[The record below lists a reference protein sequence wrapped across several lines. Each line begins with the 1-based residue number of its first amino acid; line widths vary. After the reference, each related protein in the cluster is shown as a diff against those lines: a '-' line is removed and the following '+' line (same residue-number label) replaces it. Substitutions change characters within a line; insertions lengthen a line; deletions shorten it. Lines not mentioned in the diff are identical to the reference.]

1 MKKIV
6 ILSVALILIISACE
20 KKLDIDIPEGEKH
33 IVVNGIINT
42 DSILTVSVS
51 KSQNILDNDDISFLT
66 EADVKLYRNDI
77 FVQNL
82 IHIDLGV
89 YISTVVPDIGVNYK
103 INVDYDNLKSV
114 NADMILHNPVEI
126 VSVDT
131 IVEVH
136 TNENGEFGSYQEYE
150 IHYKIKIED
159 DENTNDYYFLALSLI
174 QPFYEYDEYGLPTF
188 VGYEETNEYFNTNDP
203 VFRDNN
209 NEFTLDGMFGCVFTD
224 ELFNGT
230 QYTVNISTA
239 YFFDGFAG
247 KLDGE
252 EYLIKVKLLTVNEDI
267 YRYITSYNL
276 NQQTKYDPFAQPV
289 QIYSNIENGLGLFSG
304 YTMYVDSLILD
315 F

>member
-1 MKKIV
+1 MKKII
-6 ILSVALILIISACE
+6 ILSVAIILIITACE

-33 IVVNGIINT
+33 IVVNGIINA
-42 DSILTVSVS
+42 DSLLTVSVS
-51 KSQNILDNDDISFLT
+51 KSQNILDNDDISFL
-66 EADVKLYRNDI
+66 ADADIKLYSNDI
-77 FVQNL
+77 FVENL
-82 IHIDLGV
+82 LHVNSGV
-89 YISTVVPDIGVNYK
+89 YISTVVPDISVNYK

-131 IVEVH
+131 VVEVH
-136 TNENGEFGSYQEYE
+136 TNSNGEYGTYQEYE

-159 DENTNDYYFLALSLI
+159 DGNTNDYYFLALSLI
-174 QPFYEYDEYGLPTF
+174 QPLYEYDEYGLPTF
-188 VGYEETNEYFNTNDP
+188 VGYEEINEYFNTNDP
-203 VFRDNN
+203 AFRDN
-209 NEFTLDGMFGCVFTD
+209 NEFTLDGMFGSVFTD

-230 QYTVNISTA
+230 QYTVNISTGH
-239 YFFDGFAG
+239 FFDDYDR

-252 EYLIKVKLLTVNEDI
+252 EYLIKVKLLTVTEDI

-276 NQQTKYDPFAQPV
+276 NQKTKYDPFAQPV

-304 YTMYVDSLILD
+304 YTMDVDSLVLN

>member
-1 MKKIV
+1 MKKFIV
-6 ILSVALILIISACE
+6 LSISLILAFSACE

-33 IVVNGIINT
+33 IVVNGLIT
-42 DSILTVSVS
+42 PDSLLTVSVS
-51 KSQNILDNDDISFLT
+51 KSQNILEDDDISFLT
-66 EADVKLYRNDI
+66 DAVVKLFGNDI
-77 FVQNL
+77 FVENL
-82 IHIDLGV
+82 LHVNSGV
-89 YISTVVPDIGVNYK
+89 YISTLIPEIGVNYK
-103 INVDYDNLKSV
+103 INVDYNNLKSV
-114 NADMILHNPVEI
+114 VADMILKNPVEI

-131 IVEVH
+131 TVEVH
-136 TNENGEFGSYQEYE
+136 TNDYGGGDTYKEYE

-159 DENTNDYYFLALSLI
+159 DGNTNDYYFLALSLI
-174 QPFYEYDEYGLPTF
+174 QPLYEYDEYGLLTF

-209 NEFTLDGMFGCVFTD
+209 EFTLDGMFGSVFTD

-230 QYTVNISTA
+230 QYTVNISTG
-239 YFFDGFAG
+239 YSFGNYTG

-252 EYLIKVKLLTVNEDI
+252 EYLIKVKLLTVTEDI

-276 NQQTKYDPFAQPV
+276 NQKTKYDPFAQPV

-304 YTMYVDSLILD
+304 YTMDVDSLVLN